1 MQKSLEVCHM
11 VLPED
16 MAESSLIFCHTRMA
30 WCREE
35 CNAELE
41 IVPCLLQKLRSIGSY
56 SQISFSHRQNAYRVQ
71 YMEEG
76 DFFVFWFGEDALKPH
91 HTQPPQCRIP
101 YCYVTPRE
109 DAPGKMTNIELEV
122 QMAATVVSIVR
133 SSQASP
139 SELCRG
145 LQASDTRF

>member
-1 MQKSLEVCHM
+1 
-11 VLPED
+11 
-16 MAESSLIFCHTRMA
+16 
-30 WCREE
+30 
-35 CNAELE
+35 
-41 IVPCLLQKLRSIGSY
+41 
-56 SQISFSHRQNAYRVQ
+56 
-71 YMEEG
+71 MEEG

-139 SELCRG
+139 SEPCRG
-145 LQASDTRF
+145 LQGAHRSQGKTRGLFKYDKVTTPWPCCTSVCIAADHGRSEQPLKLCQQIRADIIQIYIRKPRLRLSTLCWALC